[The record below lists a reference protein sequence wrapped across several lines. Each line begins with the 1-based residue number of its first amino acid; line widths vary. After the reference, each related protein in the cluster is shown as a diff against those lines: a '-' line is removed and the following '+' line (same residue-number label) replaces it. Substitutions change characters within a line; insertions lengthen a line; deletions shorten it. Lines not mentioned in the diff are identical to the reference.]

1 MFEIGNSLR
10 EARLRQG
17 LDLNRAEA
25 DTKIRV
31 KYLQAL
37 EEEHFELLPGETY
50 VKGFLRTYAN
60 YLRLDGQLYVDEF
73 NSRFATYDEPVAAQ
87 SRLRK
92 TRSRPAESNF
102 IVVALAGIVAVTVL
116 VVVAWKFGA
125 GGRSG
130 ADVVNFGG
138 TTQTPAAIQ
147 PAQPQPPATAPVL
160 GGTPV
165 KGRVKTAKLI
175 LTAVYGPSRLTV
187 HAGSPTGELLYE
199 GTLDKGQS
207 QTFKKKRLWIQLGA
221 AQNLVASL
229 NGLPAQLPGGPSVVV
244 VTAKGVESVSTG

>member
-17 LDLNRAEA
+17 LDLVRAEA

-37 EEEHFELLPGETY
+37 EEEQFELLPGETY

-73 NSRFATYDEPVAAQ
+73 NSRFAAADEPLAA
-87 SRLRK
+87 RPRVRRA
-92 TRSRPAESNF
+92 RSRPAESNF
-102 IVVALAGIVAVTVL
+102 VVVALAGIVAVTIL

-125 GGRSG
+125 GGGSG
-130 ADVVNFGG
+130 PDVVNFGA

-147 PAQPQPPATAPVL
+147 PAQPLAPPSPPAA
-160 GGTPV
+160 GGTLAQG
-165 KGRVKTAKLI
+165 KAKAAKLI

-199 GTLDKGQS
+199 GTLEKGQS
-207 QTFKKKRLWIQLGA
+207 QSFKKKRLWLQLDA
-221 AQNLVASL
+221 AANLVASL
-229 NGLPAQLPGGPSVVV
+229 NGLPLQLPAGPSVVV
-244 VTAKGVESVSTG
+244 VTAKGVETVSPG